1 MTHGSL
7 SPLTA
12 STTNQPPRAVL
23 AKTLQQPLCPEPP
36 IWQQGKVGPLYLLII
51 SRPTLSDS
59 ISFQAS
65 SSASIGFNCI
75 LRVCSQFRIWV
86 CFAPQQSVNVSSVY
100 KCQSP
105 FYQANLLNRKP
116 LIRVRL
122 GGPSMVLEARRVRR
136 RQLWVV
142 LSALMDH
149 TGAYRPPC
157 QLPKIAHHPQPK
169 IQSPLTD
176 HQTPVQKWWCS

>member
-1 MTHGSL
+1 MQKLFSSHSVPSPLSDSKAKLVHYISSL
-7 SPLTA
+7 SPAPLFLTQ
-12 STTNQPPRAVL
+12 SLFRLPH
-23 AKTLQQPLCPEPP
+23 
-36 IWQQGKVGPLYLLII
+36 LL
-51 SRPTLSDS
+51 RLHS
-59 ISFQAS
+59 IAF
-65 SSASIGFNCI
+65 
-75 LRVCSQFRIWV
+75 LKFRIWV
-86 CFAPQQSVNVSSVY
+86 CFAPRQSVTVSSVY

-116 LIRVRL
+116 LIRVRPA
-122 GGPSMVLEARRVRR
+122 GPSMVLEARRVRR

-176 HQTPVQKWWCS
+176 HQTPVQK